1 MRDTVEEFYST
12 CKPEDDLTDPR
23 AELALMRGE
32 RDSESRWA
40 AQYKAERDELRE
52 CCVEM
57 LDMIEREPG
66 IGPLSP
72 CDGRVRW
79 RRALGRDPITGMPN
93 AAGEVR
99 RDAVTSTGL
108 LADESKGDA

>member
-23 AELALMRGE
+23 AELAQMRGE

-52 CCVEM
+52 CCAEM

-79 RRALGRDPITGMPN
+79 RRALGRDPITGMPT
-93 AAGEVR
+93 V
-99 RDAVTSTGL
+99 L
-108 LADESKGDA
+108 LS